1 MKSEVQKIA
10 VLGGSFDPVHFGHID
25 IVENLEKIFDR
36 VIVMPSYV
44 SPFKSGATDAAV
56 RLRLCK
62 KAFES
67 EKTEVSRYE
76 IAKMGVSYSV
86 DTAAY
91 LAKKYAGQK
100 LFWVIGSE
108 ELVRLESWHDIDRLK
123 TLVEF
128 YVVPRPEFDIDET
141 VVRSLKKRKIKLKTA
156 KFSGVDISST
166 RIRIDM
172 AFGKPNC
179 YMPDFVYAYAVKN
192 GLFNPYG
199 KYAAALGNMIN
210 ERRIE
215 HTYRA
220 AVRGAQLAKL
230 YGANVNDAVIACIL
244 HDIGKDKP
252 EKFENK
258 VDTHGYPD
266 KCAHAPIGA
275 HIAKDV
281 FDVSDEIAEA
291 IRTHSTGDENMSLLG
306 EIVYLADKTESGRK
320 YKSFSYL
327 CELCATDRALAM
339 LYALREVNSLD
350 GAEPNKYSKRAL
362 KYYSARCEG
371 KEMPEE
377 KTPSSV
383 IHLGGSLPAIR
394 ASADISEIKTKSK
407 AVSVARN
414 KPAETKGEIAEK
426 PSDKVKTETQSVK
439 SEKAAPVSGFEPAD
453 DGQKQNLD
461 IAETVA
467 AELDLHKAR
476 DIDIIDISGK
486 TVIADYFVIAS
497 ASSTTAV
504 KALCGY
510 VEDILTKKYGL
521 DPLKRDTDSEWVALD
536 YGGVIVHVFTDRMRE
551 FYNIERLW
559 SDGGNVLRRGD

>member
-1 MKSEVQKIA
+1 MKSNTQKIA

-25 IVENLEKIFDR
+25 IVKNLEKLFDH

-44 SPFKSGATDAAV
+44 SPFKSGATDAAT
-56 RLRLCK
+56 RYKLCK

-76 IAKMGVSYSV
+76 IAKKGVSYSV

-91 LAKKYAGQK
+91 LSKKYAGQK

-108 ELVRLESWHDIDRLK
+108 ELVRLEKWHDIDRLK

-128 YVVPRPEFDIDET
+128 YVVPRPEFDINADALKA
-141 VVRSLKKRKIKLKTA
+141 LKKRKIKLKTA

-172 AFGKPNC
+172 AFGKPNSF
-179 YMPDFVYAYAVKN
+179 MPDFVYAYAVKN

-215 HTYRA
+215 HTYRT

-244 HDIGKDKP
+244 HDIGKDKA
-252 EKFENK
+252 EKFAGK
-258 VDTHGYPD
+258 ADTHGYPE
-266 KCAHAPIGA
+266 KCAHAPVGA
-275 HIAKDV
+275 YIAKDV

-291 IRTHSTGDENMSLLG
+291 IRTHSTGDAGMSLLG
-306 EIVYLADKTESGRK
+306 EVVYLADKTESGRK
-320 YKSFSYL
+320 YKAFSYQ
-327 CELCATDRALAM
+327 CDLCAADRELAM
-339 LYALREVNSLD
+339 LYALKEVNNLD
-350 GAEPNKYSKRAL
+350 GAEPNKFSKHAL
-362 KYYSARCEG
+362 KYYAARCEG

-377 KTPSSV
+377 KTPQAV
-383 IHLGGSLPAIR
+383 INLGGSLPAVR
-394 ASADISEIKTKSK
+394 ASSAVTEVKSK
-407 AVSVARN
+407 AVRVAHSKALSN
-414 KPAETKGEIAEK
+414 AAVCQPDVAPDTAETKLV
-426 PSDKVKTETQSVK
+426 PDKTE
-439 SEKAAPVSGFEPAD
+439 AAPAKSFAPID
-453 DGQKQNLD
+453 DGQKLNYAV
-461 IAETVA
+461 AETVA

-559 SDGGNVLRRGD
+559 SDGGNVLRRGE

>member
-1 MKSEVQKIA
+1 MKSNVQKIA
-10 VLGGSFDPVHFGHID
+10 VLGGSFDPLHFGHID
-25 IVENLEKIFDR
+25 IVKNLEKVFDR
-36 VIVMPSYV
+36 VIVMPSFV
-44 SPFKSGATDAAV
+44 SPFKSGATDAAT
-56 RLRLCK
+56 RFKLCK
-62 KAFES
+62 RAFS
-67 EKTEVSRYE
+67 SDKTEVSRYE
-76 IAKMGVSYSV
+76 ISKKGVSYSV

-108 ELVRLESWHDIDRLK
+108 ELVRLDKWRDIDRLK

-128 YVVPRPEFDIDET
+128 FVVPRPQFDINET
-141 VVRSLKKRKIKLKTA
+141 ALKALKARKIKLKIA

-172 AFGKPNC
+172 AFGKPNGF
-179 YMPDFVYAYAVKN
+179 MPDFVYACAVKN

-215 HTYRA
+215 HTYRT

-230 YGANVNDAVIACIL
+230 YGADVNDAVIACIL
-244 HDIGKDKP
+244 HDIGKDKA
-252 EKFENK
+252 EKFESK
-258 VDTHGYPD
+258 VDTHGYPE
-266 KCAHAPIGA
+266 KCAHAPVGA
-275 HIAKDV
+275 YIAKNV

-291 IRTHSTGDENMSLLG
+291 IRTHSTGDEGMSLLG
-306 EIVYLADKTESGRK
+306 EVTYLADKTESGRK
-320 YKSFSYL
+320 YKAFAYQ
-327 CELCATDRALAM
+327 CELCALDKDLAM
-339 LYALREVNSLD
+339 LFALKEVSSLD
-350 GAEPNKYSKRAL
+350 GVEPNKYSKHAL
-362 KYYSARCEG
+362 KYYAARCAG
-371 KEMPEE
+371 KELPEQ
-377 KTPSSV
+377 KTPSAV
-383 IHLGGSLPAIR
+383 INLGGSLPAVR
-394 ASADISEIKTKSK
+394 ASSAVSEVGSK
-407 AVSVARN
+407 AVRVAHSKQVRVVADAVKPEVKPEVEDKAASVD
-414 KPAETKGEIAEK
+414 E
-426 PSDKVKTETQSVK
+426 TETT
-439 SEKAAPVSGFEPAD
+439 APVKAFAPTD
-453 DGQKQNLD
+453 DGQKLNYD

-476 DIDIIDISGK
+476 DIDVIDVGGK
-486 TVIADYFVIAS
+486 TVITDYFVIAS

-510 VEDILTKKYGL
+510 VEDVLTKKYGL

-559 SDGGNVLRRGD
+559 ADGGNVLRRGE